1 MDTVP
6 TVFVLD
12 DDPAVRNSLQWLL
25 ESVGLK
31 VETYES
37 SEEFIGAYAD
47 STPGCLVLDVR
58 IPGTSGLDLL
68 EQFPQRKIGIPVIV
82 LTGYG
87 DVPMAVRALKG
98 GAVDFIE
105 KPFNDQT
112 LVDSV
117 HKAIRRDGQMRRQ
130 RSERMESALRVTRL
144 TPRERQV
151 MDLVVVGR
159 ANKQVAGELG
169 CSCKTVEVH
178 RARVMEKMQADSVAA
193 LVRMALLLEEDERP
207 PRKDG

>member
-1 MDTVP
+1 
-6 TVFVLD
+6 
-12 DDPAVRNSLQWLL
+12 
-25 ESVGLK
+25 
-31 VETYES
+31 
-37 SEEFIGAYAD
+37 
-47 STPGCLVLDVR
+47 VLDVR

-68 EQFPQRKIGIPVIV
+68 EQLPQRKIGIPVIV

-151 MDLVVVGR
+151 MDLVVVGK

-193 LVRMALLLEEDERP
+193 LVRMALLL
-207 PRKDG
+207 